1 MISETH
7 LALLLIFTCS
17 VFVSSLFQRFKQ
29 PALVGYLFTGILI
42 GPHAFRLL
50 GGSEEINQLAEI
62 GVVLLLF
69 IIGMEFS
76 FSELMKSKKA
86 VLLGG
91 SAQMVLTISLAWGA
105 AMLLGFSWQSA
116 VFIGFIICL
125 SSTAIGLSL
134 LQKIGSIESPTGRI
148 CLGIL
153 IFQDI
158 AVVPLMLLIPW
169 LGGGAAEEVNHWLLM
184 AKGGA
189 VILILVVGWRWIVP
203 FIINKVAATRSQE
216 MFIITVVGLCVAVS
230 ALTSWAGLS
239 LALGAFAAGM
249 MIAESPYSH
258 QAMGYIIPLRDIF
271 TSLFFVSIGMLLD
284 MSFVFNNLLQV
295 LSVTLLILAGKAVV
309 ISLIA
314 FFLRLPP
321 GQSLLAGIT
330 LCQIG
335 EFSFV
340 LISAS
345 ISYNLLPGNYY
356 QLFLAAAVL
365 TMVVT
370 PIIFFWLQTYTSRIN
385 QHWAKYFRR
394 GHSQEEAAAKTGG
407 ENGSAPAREIAN
419 HIVIVG
425 FGIMGRLVAR
435 AAKMLDIPYVVV
447 EMNAVTVRKEKNKGE
462 PIVYGDAATPAILEH
477 IRIDKA
483 GAMVITSTAPVLI
496 RRIIVAAR
504 AFNPRIYIITRTRF
518 VLEFEELSNLGANEV
533 IPEEFET
540 ALEVFSRLL
549 RHMSVPEN
557 DISRFVQDLRNKDYE
572 HLLSPLPAAVTRVG
586 KYLPDMQFRTLRV
599 EPGSEAEGKNLL
611 ELGLRPR
618 YEINIISLQRGEHN
632 LGQPGADTI
641 LMGNDL
647 VVALGRSENLLA
659 VQQVFTATQALP
671 APQEAVSPP

>member
-1 MISETH
+1 MVSEIH

-50 GGSEEINQLAEI
+50 GGTEEINHLAEI

-76 FSELMKSKKA
+76 FSDLMKSKKA
-86 VLLGG
+86 VLIGG
-91 SAQMVLTISLAWGA
+91 ASQMFLTISLSWGTA
-105 AMLLGFSWQSA
+105 VLFGFTWQSA

-134 LQKIGSIESPTGRI
+134 LQKIGSIESPVGRI

-169 LGGGAAEEVNHWLLM
+169 LGGGASEEVNHWLLM
-184 AKGGA
+184 AKGGV
-189 VILILVVGWRWIVP
+189 VIILLVAGWRWIVP
-203 FIINKVAATRSQE
+203 FIINKVAASRSQE
-216 MFIITVVGLCVAVS
+216 LFIITVVGLCVAVS

-295 LSVTLLILAGKAVV
+295 ASVTLFILLGKTA
-309 ISLIA
+309 IIGLIA

-345 ISYNLLPGNYY
+345 ISYNLLPGDYY

-365 TMVVT
+365 TMVIT
-370 PIIFFWLQTYTSRIN
+370 PIIFFWIQAHTSHIN
-385 QHWAKYFRR
+385 QQWAKYFRR
-394 GHSQEEAAAKTGG
+394 KPGRANPAEEEAG
-407 ENGSAPAREIAN
+407 EGSGPAGELSG

-425 FGIMGRLVAR
+425 FGIMGRLVAG
-435 AAKMLDIPYVVV
+435 AAKMLNMTYVVV
-447 EMNAVTVRKEKNKGE
+447 EMNAATVRNEKNKGE
-462 PIVYGDAATPAILEH
+462 PIIYGDAATPAILEH

-483 GAMVITSTAPVLI
+483 SAMVITSTAPALI

-504 AFNPRIYIITRTRF
+504 AFNPQTYIITRTRF
-518 VLEFEELSNLGANEV
+518 VLEFEELSKLGANEV

-557 DISRFVQDLRNKDYE
+557 DISRFVQDLRNRDYE
-572 HLLSPLPAAVTRVG
+572 HLLSPLPAAATRVG

-599 EPGSEAEGKNLL
+599 EAGSEADGKNLL
-611 ELGLRPR
+611 ELRLLPR
-618 YEINIISLQRGEHN
+618 YKINIISLQRGENN
-632 LGQPGADTI
+632 LGQPGADTV

-647 VVALGRSENLLA
+647 VVALGQSENLLS
-659 VQQVFTATQALP
+659 VQQVFTTIRPLP
-671 APQEAVSPP
+671 ASPEDEEPR